1 MSKMPA
7 VTRCDQCRKKL
18 GLLGLK
24 CKCGKDL
31 CITHLP
37 SEEHTCSYDY
47 RENHKEALRKALD
60 TTGLH
65 SKMEKIK

>member
-7 VTRCDQCRKKL
+7 VTRCEECRKKL

-31 CITHLP
+31 CITHL
-37 SEEHTCSYDY
+37 SFEAHSCKYDY
-47 RENHKEALRKALD
+47 KSEAREKLRQEMDIGPLS
-60 TTGLH
+60 
-65 SKMEKIK
+65 SKLEKI